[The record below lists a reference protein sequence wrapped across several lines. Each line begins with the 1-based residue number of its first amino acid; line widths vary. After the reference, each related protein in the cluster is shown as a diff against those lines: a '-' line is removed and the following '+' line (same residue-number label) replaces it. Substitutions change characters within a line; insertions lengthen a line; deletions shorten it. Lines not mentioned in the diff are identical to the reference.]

1 MKLNYR
7 AYWANIKKHRKINST
22 DITFFLRQFAI
33 LIIAGIPIL
42 KCLSLLEQSQ
52 NKIAMRLLLF
62 SIRRELLSGKEVY
75 ASLHVHKKYFDE
87 LTCQLIKIGEHTG
100 KLDITLNMI
109 ADEHE
114 KRLAFVKRIQQ
125 ALFYPC
131 LITIAATLVTISLF
145 LFVIPRFAE
154 LFADSHVALPALTR
168 LLFFLSAQLN
178 QHMYYL
184 LLFAIPLLI
193 FSLQKKSLLL
203 TLRKLPV
210 IRTISQKILLAR
222 FAKHLAITFAAGI
235 PIIDALKLL
244 AHSPS
249 HPEFAQAIFHLR
261 SKINAGFYLHQA
273 MQTSSLFPDLMIQMV
288 KTGEE
293 SGALDQLLFKLA
305 GFFEADI
312 DQMLNQFNRL
322 LEPLIMLV
330 LGVLIGGLIIGM
342 YLPIFKLGMTL

>member
-7 AYWANIKKHRKINST
+7 AYWANIKKRRKINPT

-33 LIIAGIPIL
+33 LLTAGIPIL

-75 ASLHVHKKYFDE
+75 ASLRLHAHYFNE
-87 LTCQLIKIGEHTG
+87 LTCQLIRIGEHTG
-100 KLDITLNMI
+100 KLDMTLNMI
-109 ADEHE
+109 AEEHE
-114 KRLAFVKRIQQ
+114 KQLAFMKRIQQ

-131 LITIAATLVTISLF
+131 LITIAAILVTISLF

-168 LLFFLSAQLN
+168 FLFFLSSQLQ
-178 QHMYYL
+178 QHIYF
-184 LLFAIPLLI
+184 LLFPVIPVVI
-193 FSLQKKSLLL
+193 FLFYKKQFFF
-203 TLRKLPV
+203 TLCKLP
-210 IRTISQKILLAR
+210 IINTLAQKILLAR